1 MLVHRHEQSP
11 ERAEVHQQVV
21 HHHPDIAEITRHLV
35 GQHQSV
41 HSSER
46 MVRSEHVTS
55 FGVQPLHTDRMIADI
70 HVPEGGPYERYPL
83 QVSES
88 RQNLVHLPLVYGTAK
103 IIDDETRDATG
114 KLRILAFEHLVYVY
128 LLHRVFPLVRPASVS
143 TFP

>member
-1 MLVHRHEQSP
+1 MYPSAARTNAIPS
-11 ERAEVHQQVV
+11 
-21 HHHPDIAEITRHLV
+21 
-35 GQHQSV
+35 
-41 HSSER
+41 
-46 MVRSEHVTS
+46 RS
-55 FGVQPLHTDRMIADI
+55 
-70 HVPEGGPYERYPL
+70 
-83 QVSES
+83 SES